1 LDVDIRQKLQN
12 TLDAL
17 NSIVLG
23 KPREIKLALTAV
35 LGGGHLLI
43 EDLPGMGKTTLA
55 QAMSK
60 VLGLSHQRI
69 QFTSDM
75 LPSDVLGVTVFSQ
88 IDGEFSFHQGPIF
101 CNLLLADEINRT
113 TPKSQSALLEAMEE
127 GSVTTEG
134 VTRELPDPFFVIATQ
149 NPNHQTGTYPL
160 PESQLDRFLLRVQ
173 LGYPDLASERIL
185 LESGNRRNLIASCD
199 AVLDGEKVKAL
210 QHEVSLLRVSEELLD
225 YLQRLAEFTRQ
236 SEALRYGLSPR
247 GVMAVLSAAKAWA
260 YIAGRDYVIPEDIQA
275 IFSSATD
282 HRLRDQSGKTMS
294 THLSIGQWIV
304 TQVDVIN

>member
-1 LDVDIRQKLQN
+1 MDVDIRQNLQN

-69 QFTSDM
+69 QFTSDV

-173 LGYPDLASERIL
+173 LGYPDSASERIL

-294 THLSIGQWIV
+294 THLSIGEWIV

>member
-1 LDVDIRQKLQN
+1 MDVDIRQKLQN

-282 HRLRDQSGKTMS
+282 HRLRDQSGKMMS

>member
-1 LDVDIRQKLQN
+1 MDVDIRQKLQN

-185 LESGNRRNLIASCD
+185 LENGNRRNLIASCD

>member
-1 LDVDIRQKLQN
+1 LDVDIRQNLQN
-12 TLDAL
+12 TLDTL

-69 QFTSDM
+69 QFTSDV

-173 LGYPDLASERIL
+173 LGYPDSASERIL

-294 THLSIGQWIV
+294 THLSIGEWIV

>member
-1 LDVDIRQKLQN
+1 MRQNLQN
-12 TLDAL
+12 TLDTL

-69 QFTSDM
+69 QFTSDV

-173 LGYPDLASERIL
+173 LGYPDSASERIL

-294 THLSIGQWIV
+294 THLSIGEWIV